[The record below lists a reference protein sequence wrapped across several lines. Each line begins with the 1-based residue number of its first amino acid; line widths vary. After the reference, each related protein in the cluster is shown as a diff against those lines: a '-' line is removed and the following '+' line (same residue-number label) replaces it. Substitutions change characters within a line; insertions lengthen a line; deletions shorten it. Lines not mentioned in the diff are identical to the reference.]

1 MTNNVRPER
10 SAMSSE
16 NIDAKLQLR
25 YRWAAID
32 MVQAIGLQDHIQGR
46 VLEAKLYI
54 KNNTSKNEVNT
65 TVINLH

>member
-32 MVQAIGLQDHIQGR
+32 AMVQAIGLQDHIQGR

-54 KNNTSKNEVNT
+54 KKQ
-65 TVINLH
+65 H